1 MLVLL
6 LHVLLDV
13 LELLLVAREL
23 MLMTGLRKVAGTIVE
38 AIVVVRHLHLATID
52 LHRAAIDVVL
62 TGVCRNHLI
71 LHGPRGMIIAD
82 YAVTF
87 SLLQ

>member
-38 AIVVVRHLHLATID
+38 AIVVRHLHLATID